1 MARKKKFII
10 IGLVLAVIV
19 VLGAIGGIA
28 LADNA
33 TSPTTVNPLIA
44 KVATIL
50 GIDQAKVQAAFD
62 QAQQELQSEAL
73 NARLAQ
79 MVTDGKITQ
88 SQADAYKAWMEAKPA
103 GIDQLGPGPGMMGR
117 GFGGGRGGCGGFG
130 GVSVPQ
136 TSTTTN

>member
-10 IGLVLAVIV
+10 IGLVLAVVV
-19 VLGAIGGIA
+19 VLGAIGGIT

-33 TSPTTVNPLIA
+33 TSSTTVNPLIA

-62 QAQQELQSEAL
+62 QAQQELRSEGL
-73 NARLAQ
+73 DARLAQ
-79 MVTDGKITQ
+79 LVTDGKITQ
-88 SQADAYKAWMEAKPA
+88 AQADSYKTWMNSKPA
-103 GIDQLGPGPGMMGR
+103 GIDGIRPGGMMGR

-130 GVSVPQ
+130 GFSIPQ

>member
-10 IGLVLAVIV
+10 IGLVVAVVV

-33 TSPTTVNPLIA
+33 TSSTTVNPLIA

-50 GIDQAKVQAAFD
+50 GVDQNKVQAAFD
-62 QAQQELQSEAL
+62 QAQQEIRSETL

-79 MVTDGKITQ
+79 LVTDGKITQ
-88 SQADAYKAWMEAKPA
+88 AQADAYKIWMNSKPA
-103 GIDQLGPGPGMMGR
+103 GIDGIGPGGMMGR